1 MSDELRCEIC
11 NITYKDRTGLWKHN
25 RKYHVN
31 NTTNTL
37 QKKQHIVQSDIQYQQ
52 HDIHHD
58 IQNVKSNICKSCNK
72 VLSNS
77 QSRWRHE
84 KTCKIKKISEN
95 ENTMLKEK
103 LDILI
108 KHQDNLEKK
117 IEKLESSIIKSAPS
131 NNTNNAHSHNK
142 TVNSNLGTVNNAK
155 VIHNNNIN
163 IVAPGNEKND
173 LTKEEIISIFEKQLT
188 SVIRYIE
195 LTNFNKNR
203 PMNHSFC
210 VTNRDGKHMLKYN
223 VDNKSVESDK
233 KKYFYMSVL
242 TRAIARMEMVFNDNK
257 KLINKQFDKEKQ
269 EQIKDSIM
277 RLKDICNK
285 NYNDKILKGLYDELN
300 LLCYNSRK
308 TILST
313 WDKSEDEK
321 AKEPEKELEKDDS
334 DNTEDYKN
342 IFLPMKDFLE
352 IYSNDVIK
360 ENEMVYTSSDDDDEE
375 TASYIPQ
382 LNIKKVQKKKE
393 IDL

>member
-1 MSDELRCEIC
+1 MSAELICEIC

-37 QKKQHIVQSDIQYQQ
+37 QKKQHIVQSDIQYKQP
-52 HDIHHD
+52 DIHHN
-58 IQNVKSNICKSCNK
+58 IQNVKSNVCKSCNK

-95 ENTMLKEK
+95 ENTMLKQK
-103 LDILI
+103 I
-108 KHQDNLEKK
+108 DNLEKK
-117 IEKLESSIIKSAPS
+117 IEKLEYSIVKSAPS

-142 TVNSNLGTVNNAK
+142 TINNNKNLGTVNNAK
-155 VIHNNNIN
+155 VINNNIN

-173 LTKEEIISIFEKQLT
+173 LTKEEIISIFERQLT

-223 VDNKSVESDK
+223 VDNKSIVSDK
-233 KKYFYMSVL
+233 KKYFYATVL

-269 EQIKDSIM
+269 EHIKDSIM

-308 TILST
+308 TVLST
-313 WDKSEDEK
+313 WDKPDDNVTQ
-321 AKEPEKELEKDDS
+321 KELEKDDS

-360 ENEMVYTSSDDDDEE
+360 ENEMVYTSSDDDEELSSEEE
-375 TASYIPQ
+375 TASCIPQ